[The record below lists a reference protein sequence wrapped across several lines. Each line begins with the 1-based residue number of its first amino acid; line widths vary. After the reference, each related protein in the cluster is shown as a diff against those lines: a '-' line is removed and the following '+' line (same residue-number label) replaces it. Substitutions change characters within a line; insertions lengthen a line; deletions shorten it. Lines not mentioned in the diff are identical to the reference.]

1 MEERGI
7 QGIEH
12 VLRKPLIPFDATMND
27 EFYDENLRT
36 FPSPKSLLDYE
47 DVPFF
52 GSLPELLRS
61 IQSTFG
67 LEIEFIR
74 AGGTLPDMMARCF
87 TIKVEN
93 GKSPGCLAL
102 LPSKKSRNHS
112 MNISEEDDFLMSL
125 ALLLGDAYRWQQMF
139 RKYAGELAS
148 LVPAPATETN
158 ESRFSETLFT
168 ILKEGAKILDCHAA
182 SFYVLETKTNSLK
195 LRSCWGL
202 PEERLLDSPRSLHD
216 SMADLEAILGQA
228 VILNEDYLFEAW
240 GVPED
245 FPTAVCVPVSSP
257 MSIIGTLWFFSD
269 RQRCFS
275 DHDLRLLEL
284 ITGRLAA
291 EIERASLLRELEC
304 SRKLKNA
311 S

>member
-1 MEERGI
+1 
-7 QGIEH
+7 
-12 VLRKPLIPFDATMND
+12 MND
-27 EFYDENLRT
+27 EFYDDNLRA
-36 FPSPKSLLDYE
+36 FPGPKALLDYE

-61 IQSTFG
+61 IRSIFG

-102 LPSKKSRNHS
+102 LPSKHIRNHS
-112 MNISEEDDFLMSL
+112 MNFSEQDNFLTSL

-139 RKYAGELAS
+139 RKYEAELAS
-148 LVPAPATETN
+148 LVPVPVTDTN
-158 ESRFSETLFT
+158 EPRFAETLFNV
-168 ILKEGAKILDCHAA
+168 LKEGAKILDCHAA
-182 SFYVLETKTNSLK
+182 SFYILETATNLLK

-202 PEERLLDSPRSLHD
+202 PEERLLDAPRLLHD

-228 VILNEDYLFEAW
+228 VILNEDYLFEIW
-240 GVPED
+240 GAPED
-245 FPTAVCVPVSSP
+245 FPAAVCVPVSSP
-257 MSIIGTLWFFSD
+257 VSIIGTLWFFSN
-269 RQRCFS
+269 RQRHFS
-275 DHDLRLLEL
+275 EHDLRLLEI

-291 EIERASLLRELEC
+291 EIERASLLRELER
-304 SRKLKNA
+304 SRNLKA
-311 S
+311 SA